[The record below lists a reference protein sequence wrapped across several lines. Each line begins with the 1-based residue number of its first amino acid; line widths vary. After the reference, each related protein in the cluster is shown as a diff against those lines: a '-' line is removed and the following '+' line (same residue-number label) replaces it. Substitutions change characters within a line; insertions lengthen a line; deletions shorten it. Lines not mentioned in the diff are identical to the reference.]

1 MLSLIPF
8 NTVWGVWNSW
18 YKQGRSVPIVLLSF
32 FSFLVDII
40 VHSKNPIESSQ
51 TYLELSKEFGETD
64 GHTINMKIKSILYI
78 INN

>member
-18 YKQGRSVPIVLLSF
+18 YKQGGSVPIVLL
-32 FSFLVDII
+32 SFLVDII

-51 TYLELSKEFGETD
+51 NYLELSKEFGETD

-78 INN
+78 INNQ